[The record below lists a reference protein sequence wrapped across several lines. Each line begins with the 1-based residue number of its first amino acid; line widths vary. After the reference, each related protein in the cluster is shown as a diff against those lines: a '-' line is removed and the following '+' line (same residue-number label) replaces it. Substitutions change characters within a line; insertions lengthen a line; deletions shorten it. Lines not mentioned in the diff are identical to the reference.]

1 MTDYIQSNYPLNE
14 NESYFYIASSIYCKD
29 DSLEYLLGISPGL
42 GNYMDQR
49 LTSDDVKSEYINGA
63 TEEGVLVIWDNELN
77 IGRAVI
83 MNFKWATIDTS
94 SAATSEAKRATTI
107 QAFIDLYNGVAN
119 PNIKEGNSILG
130 SETRYITQEQ
140 FNFIKSGGTKDTNA
154 ISYLKSLPNMSKQDL
169 LDSMNKNKDNQNNGT
184 VIVDNGGSSS
194 SSSNNIQSSQ
204 SSGASNS
211 GSNSLGSTSAS
222 SSNVGSSN
230 SSSSDAKGAAYE
242 INQQASSSSGIN
254 SNNLIYAIILV
265 LIIETFTSFDF
276 IKTQK
281 NE

>member
-1 MTDYIQSNYPLNE
+1 
-14 NESYFYIASSIYCKD
+14 
-29 DSLEYLLGISPGL
+29 
-42 GNYMDQR
+42 
-49 LTSDDVKSEYINGA
+49 
-63 TEEGVLVIWDNELN
+63 
-77 IGRAVI
+77 

-107 QAFIDLYNGVAN
+107 QAFIDLYNGVSN

-140 FNFIKSGGTKDTNA
+140 FNFIKSGGGKDTNA

-169 LDSMNKNKDNQNNGT
+169 LDSMKKNDNQNNGT

-194 SSSNNIQSSQ
+194 SSSNSIQSNHG
-204 SSGASNS
+204 SSA
-211 GSNSLGSTSAS
+211 SNSLGSTSAS
-222 SSNVGSSN
+222 NSNLGSSN
-230 SSSSDAKGAAYE
+230 SIGSNSVSSSSSSSSDAKGAAYE

-265 LIIETFTSFDF
+265 LIIGAFAGFGF
-276 IKTQK
+276 IKTRK